1 MHGLRSFTHCVL
13 NYSFKCIC
21 YSLTCLSDQGR
32 SCVRRQ
38 CWPGGWPTN
47 WICPRVL
54 WLHVHIWR
62 LPEVP
67 KLYCGVLCRET
78 SHCEPIETGEAE
90 NSYGGMLPHHR
101 SSSNQNHRQRRGGS
115 KRKGETETFR
125 CITEREWTWE
135 CLHPDQYLHISHQ
148 VMCSIWGL
156 MIPSLSLCHCLS
168 NSHTTTKSERAR
180 EQLSPQEDCQTCCK
194 CHHFLSCSDAVLLT
208 QVYNWPVGPKGLLHD
223 RSWMVVNRN
232 GVCLS
237 QKRESRLCLIQ
248 PQVHLS
254 SNRLLLQASGQIMF
268 QQLIEKHTSACPV
281 LERFLVFFLCFLC
294 RPTGMDAIS
303 VPLKNTANVH
313 SGYEVCQSKVCG
325 DRCADLC
332 TKLL

>member
-1 MHGLRSFTHCVL
+1 
-13 NYSFKCIC
+13 
-21 YSLTCLSDQGR
+21 
-32 SCVRRQ
+32 
-38 CWPGGWPTN
+38 
-47 WICPRVL
+47 
-54 WLHVHIWR
+54 
-62 LPEVP
+62 
-67 KLYCGVLCRET
+67 
-78 SHCEPIETGEAE
+78 
-90 NSYGGMLPHHR
+90 
-101 SSSNQNHRQRRGGS
+101 
-115 KRKGETETFR
+115 
-125 CITEREWTWE
+125 
-135 CLHPDQYLHISHQ
+135 
-148 VMCSIWGL
+148 
-156 MIPSLSLCHCLS
+156 MIPSSFLCHCLS
-168 NSHTTTKSERAR
+168 HSHTTTKSESAR

-208 QVYNWPVGPKGLLHD
+208 QVCNWPVGPKGLLHD

-232 GVCLS
+232 GVGLS

-268 QQLIEKHTSACPV
+268 QQLIEKHTSACP
-281 LERFLVFFLCFLC
+281 LPERFLVFFLCFLC

-325 DRCADLC
+325 DRCADLY